1 MLGFTVDHRSA
12 IVECVKAGVDL
23 IKAAFWPG
31 VVVLAGWKFRAEI
44 SELLTRL
51 LSLKAPGFEATFDK
65 GLEATQRKLPPET
78 LEAAKESGGFQN
90 LAELAQTAPIDA
102 VIKAWAKLE
111 DTLIDLAPKLGLQ
124 SNVGRR
130 PQVGKL
136 IRELFQKPDKVSP
149 QVVSAIEE
157 LRFLRNQVVHEHTFT
172 LSPDAATQ
180 FVLLALASI
189 EDLKRIDG

>member
-1 MLGFTVDHRSA
+1 MDHRSA
-12 IVECVKAGVDL
+12 IVEYVKAGVDL

-31 VVVLAGWKFRAEI
+31 VVVLGGWKFRAEI

-51 LSLKAPGFEATFDK
+51 LSLKGAGFEAIFDK

-78 LEAAKESGGFQN
+78 LEAAKESEGFKN
-90 LAELAQTAPIDA
+90 LAELAETAPIDA
-102 VIKAWAKLE
+102 VIKAWAKLQ
-111 DTLIDLAPKLGLQ
+111 DALIDLARKLGLP
-124 SNVGRR
+124 SSVSER
-130 PQVGKL
+130 PQFRRL
-136 IRELFQKPDKVSP
+136 MRELLKSEMVSP
-149 QVVSAIEE
+149 QVISAIEE
-157 LRFLRNQVVHEHTFT
+157 LRLLRNQVVHEPDFT